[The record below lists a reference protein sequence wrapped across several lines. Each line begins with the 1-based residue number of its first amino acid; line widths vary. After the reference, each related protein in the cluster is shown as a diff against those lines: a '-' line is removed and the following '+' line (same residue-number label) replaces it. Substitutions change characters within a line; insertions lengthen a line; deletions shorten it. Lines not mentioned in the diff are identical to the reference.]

1 MKSELDTIK
10 SLFEYDP
17 FRGASDRSTPIL
29 QRDNISREDLDK
41 LSVSKKNP
49 RVRQISL
56 QLRGISTPEKV
67 DPKVASLRTGIQQD
81 VKGMEEPENVVSLA
95 QSGYVHQQ
103 SDDMPRSPHGKEL
116 AARHLRQLRDR
127 ANAAASMNT
136 QDMRIQM
143 GEQSEGSD
151 ESLRNYFANY
161 DPKRA
166 DAVQAYQSLPAHRA
180 KKAARM
186 AARVGNQMKELAP
199 RIGAG
204 MARHE
209 ANPSELNAADLA
221 SKAERQTVLIG
232 QAKRLFDLGKH
243 LHPEDPA
250 KRKLMIGA
258 RDAIEGHRE
267 GVKIGKIAYQM
278 GQEGK

>member
-1 MKSELDTIK
+1 MKSDIDTIR

-29 QRDNISREDLDK
+29 QRDDISREDLDK
-41 LSVSKKNP
+41 LSVSKKDP
-49 RVRQISL
+49 KKRQVSL

-67 DPKVASLRTGIQQD
+67 DPKVASLRVGIQQD

-95 QSGYVHQQ
+95 QSGYVHQR

-127 ANAAASMNT
+127 ASAGASMST
-136 QDMRIQM
+136 RDMRIQM

-161 DPKRA
+161 DPERA
-166 DAVQAYQSLPAHRA
+166 DAVQAYQDLPAHRA
-180 KKAARM
+180 KKAARI
-186 AARVGNQMKELAP
+186 AARVGNQIGELAP
-199 RIGAG
+199 RIGAA

-209 ANPSELNAADLA
+209 DNPSELNTADLIQ
-221 SKAERQTVLIG
+221 KAERQTVLGG
-232 QAKRLFDLGKH
+232 QARRMARLASH
-243 LHPEDPA
+243 LHPDDPA
-250 KRKLMIGA
+250 RNKLIQ
-258 RDAIEGHRE
+258 
-267 GVKIGKIAYQM
+267 GVKDAATKHRDGIKLGKIAYQM
-278 GQEGK
+278 GQEGR